1 MRRAPA
7 LAVLTAALSLA
18 SAGCAAPP
26 RIEPGRPLQVE
37 AHSLPPY
44 QIHEECV
51 ALAPGDRL
59 QYRFESTA
67 PLAFNI
73 HYHEGK
79 AVVMPVTR
87 ARVSSDDGTFAP
99 LVAQDYCLMWEAGA
113 EGTTIDY
120 TLRLTRGRGK

>member
-1 MRRAPA
+1 VSR
-7 LAVLTAALSLA
+7 LAAIVVAAGLSLS

-26 RIEPGRPLQVE
+26 RIEPGHPLEVD
-37 AHSLPPY
+37 AHPLPPY

-51 ALAPGDRL
+51 SLVPGDRL
-59 QYRFESTA
+59 QYRFESKA

-87 ARVSSDDGTFAP
+87 ERVSSDEGTFVP
-99 LVAQDYCLMWEAGA
+99 LAAHDYCLMWEAGV
-113 EGTTIDY
+113 EGTTIAY
-120 TLRLTRGRGK
+120 TLRLTRGRPK